1 MIIGHK
7 EIIEQLK
14 NLADNKFLA
23 HSYLFWGEEYLGKKT
38 VAKALANYLENKI
51 FDVPQKIL
59 SDFLE
64 INPQKNQ
71 NEDETTALEEIRTI
85 RFFLSQ
91 KPNNS
96 SYRTVIID
104 NAQKL
109 NRYAQNALLKIS
121 EEPQKDSLIILITR
135 DPDLLLQTLS
145 SRFQKIYFGRVKD
158 EEIKEWL
165 IKNFQ
170 INENKANKITEMSF
184 GHPGIAWLILN
195 DLNWK
200 KQIRNAKM
208 FLELKGK
215 ERLDFIKELI
225 EDENFNMDSFLE
237 AIMLVLGK
245 INSKNIKLWNR
256 ILRLRIDFRFYNLNP
271 KLQLVA
277 LTNFL
282 KNDR

>member
-64 INPQKNQ
+64 INLQKNQ
-71 NEDETTALEEIRTI
+71 NEDETSALEEIRTI

-170 INENKANKITEMSF
+170 INENKVNKIAQMSF
-184 GHPGIAWLILN
+184 GHPGIAWSILN

-200 KQIRNAKM
+200 KQIKNAKM

-215 ERLDFIKELI
+215 EKLNFIKELI

-237 AIMLVLGK
+237 ALMLVLGK
-245 INSKNIKLWNR
+245 ISSKNIKLWKR
-256 ILRLRIDFRFYNLNP
+256 ILRLRIDFQFYNLNP

-277 LTNFL
+277 LNDFL
-282 KNDR
+282 KND

>member
-14 NLADNKFLA
+14 NLADNKFLS
-23 HSYLFWGEEYLGKKT
+23 HGYLFWGEEYLGKKT

-64 INPQKNQ
+64 INLQKNQ
-71 NEDETTALEEIRTI
+71 NEDETSALEEIRTI

-170 INENKANKITEMSF
+170 INENKANKIAQMSF
-184 GHPGIAWLILN
+184 GHPGIAWSILN

-200 KQIRNAKM
+200 KQIKNAKM

-215 ERLDFIKELI
+215 EKLNFIKELI

-237 AIMLVLGK
+237 ALMLVLGK
-245 INSKNIKLWNR
+245 ISSKNIKLWKR
-256 ILRLRIDFRFYNLNP
+256 ILRLRIDFQFYNLNP

-277 LTNFL
+277 LNDFL
-282 KNDR
+282 KND

>member
-23 HSYLFWGEEYLGKKT
+23 HGYLFWGEEYLGKKT

-71 NEDETTALEEIRTI
+71 NEDETSALEEIRTI

-170 INENKANKITEMSF
+170 INENKANKIAQMSF
-184 GHPGIAWLILN
+184 GHPGIAWSILN

-200 KQIRNAKM
+200 KQIKNAKM

-215 ERLDFIKELI
+215 EKLNFIKELI

-237 AIMLVLGK
+237 ALMLVLGK
-245 INSKNIKLWNR
+245 ISSKNIKLWKR
-256 ILRLRIDFRFYNLNP
+256 ILRLRIDFQFYNLNP
-271 KLQLVA
+271 KLQLVV
-277 LTNFL
+277 LNDFL
-282 KNDR
+282 KND

>member
-14 NLADNKFLA
+14 NLADNNFLA
-23 HSYLFWGEEYLGKKT
+23 HGYLFWGEEYLGKKT
-38 VAKALANYLENKI
+38 IAKALANYLENKI

-71 NEDETTALEEIRTI
+71 NEDETSALEEIRTI

-170 INENKANKITEMSF
+170 INENKANKIAQMSF
-184 GHPGIAWLILN
+184 GHPGIAWSILN

-200 KQIRNAKM
+200 KQIKNAKM
-208 FLELKGK
+208 FLDLKGK
-215 ERLDFIKELI
+215 EKLNFIKELI

-237 AIMLVLGK
+237 ALMLVLGK
-245 INSKNIKLWNR
+245 ISSKNIKLWKK
-256 ILRLRIDFRFYNLNP
+256 ILRLRIDFQFYNLNP

-277 LTNFL
+277 L
-282 KNDR
+282 NDFFEK

>member
-14 NLADNKFLA
+14 NLADNNFLA
-23 HSYLFWGEEYLGKKT
+23 HGYLFWGEEYVGKKT

-51 FDVPQKIL
+51 FDIPQKIL

-71 NEDETTALEEIRTI
+71 NEDETSALEEIRTI

-170 INENKANKITEMSF
+170 INENKANKIAQMSF
-184 GHPGIAWLILN
+184 GHPGIAWSILN

-200 KQIRNAKM
+200 KQIKNAKM

-215 ERLDFIKELI
+215 EKLNFIKELI

-237 AIMLVLGK
+237 ALMLVLGK
-245 INSKNIKLWNR
+245 ISSKNIKLWKR
-256 ILRLRIDFRFYNLNP
+256 ILRLRIDFQFYNLNP

-277 LTNFL
+277 LNDFL
-282 KNDR
+282 KND

>member
-71 NEDETTALEEIRTI
+71 NEDETSALEEIRTI

-170 INENKANKITEMSF
+170 INENKANKIAQMSF
-184 GHPGIAWLILN
+184 GHPGIAWSILN

-200 KQIRNAKM
+200 KQIKNAKM

-215 ERLDFIKELI
+215 EKLNFIKELI

-237 AIMLVLGK
+237 ALMLVLGK
-245 INSKNIKLWNR
+245 ISSKNIKLWKR
-256 ILRLRIDFRFYNLNP
+256 ILRLRIDFQFYNLNP

-277 LTNFL
+277 LNDFL
-282 KNDR
+282 KND

>member
-1 MIIGHK
+1 
-7 EIIEQLK
+7 
-14 NLADNKFLA
+14 
-23 HSYLFWGEEYLGKKT
+23 
-38 VAKALANYLENKI
+38 
-51 FDVPQKIL
+51 
-59 SDFLE
+59 
-64 INPQKNQ
+64 
-71 NEDETTALEEIRTI
+71 
-85 RFFLSQ
+85 
-91 KPNNS
+91 
-96 SYRTVIID
+96 
-104 NAQKL
+104 
-109 NRYAQNALLKIS
+109 
-121 EEPQKDSLIILITR
+121 
-135 DPDLLLQTLS
+135 
-145 SRFQKIYFGRVKD
+145 
-158 EEIKEWL
+158 
-165 IKNFQ
+165 
-170 INENKANKITEMSF
+170 MSF

>member
-23 HSYLFWGEEYLGKKT
+23 HGYLFWGEEYLGKKT

-71 NEDETTALEEIRTI
+71 NEDETSALEEIRTI

-104 NAQKL
+104 NTQKL

-170 INENKANKITEMSF
+170 INENKADKIAQMSF
-184 GHPGIAWLILN
+184 GHPGIAWSILN

-200 KQIRNAKM
+200 KQIKNAKI

-215 ERLDFIKELI
+215 EKLNFIKELI
-225 EDENFNMDSFLE
+225 EDESFNMDSFLE
-237 AIMLVLGK
+237 ALMLVLGK
-245 INSKNIKLWNR
+245 ISSKNIKLWKK
-256 ILRLRIDFRFYNLNP
+256 ILRLRIDFQFYNLNP

-277 LTNFL
+277 LNDFL
-282 KNDR
+282 KND

>member
-14 NLADNKFLA
+14 NLADNKFLS
-23 HSYLFWGEEYLGKKT
+23 HGYLFWGEEYLGKKT

-51 FDVPQKIL
+51 FDIPQKIL

-71 NEDETTALEEIRTI
+71 NEDETSALEEIRTI

-170 INENKANKITEMSF
+170 INENKANKIAQMSF
-184 GHPGIAWLILN
+184 GHPGIAWSILN

-200 KQIRNAKM
+200 KQIKNAKM

-215 ERLDFIKELI
+215 EKLNFIKELI

-237 AIMLVLGK
+237 ALMLVLGK
-245 INSKNIKLWNR
+245 ISSKNIKLWKR
-256 ILRLRIDFRFYNLNP
+256 ILKLRIDFQFYNLNP

-277 LTNFL
+277 LNDFL
-282 KNDR
+282 KND